1 MPAVF
6 RTVDASV
13 SIARGLRASSLL
25 VFPAAPTA
33 STVIGAP
40 LACPRPRATGRPCF

>member
-13 SIARGLRASSLL
+13 SMARGLRASSLL

-40 LACPRPRATGRPCF
+40 LACPPPRATGRPCF

>member
-6 RTVDASV
+6 RAVDASV
-13 SIARGLRASSLL
+13 SMARGLRASSLP

-40 LACPRPRATGRPCF
+40 FTCPRPRATGRPCF